1 MRHSGGTAAE
11 EEEMSILS
19 APVKVLL
26 ADDHTLF
33 REGLAQSLTSY
44 GGMEVV
50 GEGPNDEAALILA
63 QEKNPDVVIMQVQI
77 PFQRAR
83 QTLLKM
89 RQIRPPPKVII
100 VTMFEQPNHLR
111 ELLDL
116 GIRAYLLKS
125 ISVEELVGTI
135 RAAALDPTGEN
146 AIISLPRQLLEKGEN
161 EPTGVLSSRE
171 MEILLLAAQGLS
183 NHQIAR
189 SLWLAEA
196 TVKRHLA
203 NAYEKMAVHSRGE
216 AVRRALS
223 LGWVTIREITHE
235 DGEKG
240 A

>member
-1 MRHSGGTAAE
+1 MGHSSGGTAAE
-11 EEEMSILS
+11 EEQTSIISETSILS

-26 ADDHTLF
+26 ADDHTMF
-33 REGLAQSLTSY
+33 REGLTQSLTSY
-44 GGMEVV
+44 GGIEVV

-135 RAAALDPTGEN
+135 RAAALDPNGEN

-171 MEILLLAAQGLS
+171 MEILLLAAQ
-183 NHQIAR
+183 
-189 SLWLAEA
+189 
-196 TVKRHLA
+196 
-203 NAYEKMAVHSRGE
+203 
-216 AVRRALS
+216 
-223 LGWVTIREITHE
+223 
-235 DGEKG
+235 
-240 A
+240 